1 MAGKKRLIFLIGS
14 LEPAGAERV
23 LVDSVKALRDFYD
36 IEVVV
41 VYEFLDNP
49 NSLVSEMRSMVPV
62 RSLIRYKRKGS
73 FLERLPYRVGSRI
86 KLELFNRV
94 NPKYLYKVL
103 FGRTNFD
110 IEVAFLEGWPTRL
123 LSGSPEGKAKTIA
136 WVHTDMILNPWSLE
150 HYSGEEEERR
160 AYERFDKVL
169 AVSSDVA
176 GSIEKKY
183 GIEAEFVQNIID
195 DASVRTK
202 AEGDFSFDEDGGVHI
217 VTVGRLTQVK
227 GYDRLVRVAAKLKEE
242 GVRFCIHMVGGGAM
256 EDELRQLVG
265 DLGLQGYVVFEG
277 YQKNPYPYIKAADLL
292 VCSSYAEGFSGVV
305 VEAIILGTP
314 VLTTRC
320 AGMVDILGTDD
331 LCGVIVDNSEEG
343 LRDGLSSLLNDPERL
358 ARYRDG
364 AAKRGSDFSTAA
376 LAEKTM
382 RVLEE

>member
-1 MAGKKRLIFLIGS
+1 MAGKKRLMILIGS

-242 GVRFCIHMVGGGAM
+242 GARFCIHMVGGGAM

-331 LCGVIVDNSEEG
+331 FCGVIVDNSEEG

>member
-1 MAGKKRLIFLIGS
+1 MADKKRLMFLIGS

-62 RSLIRYKRKGS
+62 RSLIRYKREGS
-73 FLERLPYRVGSRI
+73 LLERLPYRVGSRI

-150 HYSGEEEERR
+150 HYSGEEEERQ
-160 AYERFDKVL
+160 AYEQFDKVL
-169 AVSSDVA
+169 AVSTDVA
-176 GSIEKKY
+176 ESIQKKY
-183 GIEAEFVQNIID
+183 GVKAEFVQNIVD
-195 DASVRTK
+195 DVSVRIK
-202 AEGDFSFDEDGGVHI
+202 AESNFSFDKDGRVHI

-227 GYDRLVRVAAKLKEE
+227 GYDRLVKAAAKLKKR
-242 GVRFCIHMVGGGAM
+242 GVRFCIHMIGGGGM
-256 EDELRQLVG
+256 EDELGQLV
-265 DLGLQGYVVFEG
+265 DAFNLQDCVVLEG

-320 AGMVDILGTDD
+320 AGMVDILGIEDR
-331 LCGVIVDNSEEG
+331 CGVIVDNSEEG
-343 LRDGLSSLLNDPERL
+343 LYEGLLSLLNDSERL
-358 ARYRDG
+358 SRYREG
-364 AAKRGSDFSTAA
+364 AIKRGADFSTTA
-376 LAEKTM
+376 LVEKTM
-382 RVLEE
+382 RILEG